1 VADDYDVIYRA
12 LADFSQLT
20 TAAAK
25 AREDLKSMQEAAR
38 EESAEE
44 TRGAAESAAAHD
56 RDTAA
61 IKRQRD
67 ALVELA
73 ATSKAA
79 NKETTFG
86 GRDSMQAHLSD
97 LDAERQKEDLLN
109 RTRWGGMSNP
119 QSWEAWQQQVWQ
131 HQIIRNKEA
140 RQGYATPDQYLS
152 YLDQERSRIQAQT
165 DAMKSRSGAIA
176 SEAQALQAHNDALR
190 GAHESAGTLGTTG
203 TQNIQGWTSALAGVP
218 TDLTTRV
225 RFDDAEAMREGERY
239 RASLAGAPGQI
250 ITTARLDLGTYLS
263 DIARLKR
270 MAALAGQPEGP
281 LPSLSSYTLSGPAT
295 AAGPGM
301 LTPEA
306 MRRIQAGIE
315 GYQAPRNQFTP
326 LEQYELRKAVS
337 TYQPAGTY
345 LPGYTPSAPPGFPAE
360 VPYEPVSGPQ
370 DVFTGHPDLSGRFPA
385 DVTQRPGASSFPPL
399 ARVRPPSP
407 FWQGSARPMTP
418 EGAPILST
426 EPYSPFGPSV
436 GIRGKQTAL
445 EDVASI
451 KSALKDLSQQIA
463 NPKVEVDAGRTVDQ
477 LATVNFAMRR
487 LQQDYKG
494 TGLQPSGYSDL
505 QRQFKDV
512 QSQAERAF
520 DSISAKGS
528 SSANS
533 VGARWSA
540 LKGAVGDAFR
550 SMEAGA
556 DDAAQHAGGAFA
568 TLGDRLQGALRGLAG
583 GGGVGNVFKSLAL
596 AAAAAGSSIVGS
608 IAPMIATFT
617 VVIQLLPALVAGF
630 GALATVFAAMPETIA
645 AIATAMATLKEAIDP
660 VVAALQ
666 AYSAVLEASE
676 SAAANPLQT
685 AMQMAQMQNQLA
697 NAYYEVG
704 QAAYEAMETQ
714 LQDAHAVSDAQ
725 YSLSQAV
732 VQSANAQVVAAH
744 AVYDAQFQVSQANFE
759 QSIQQV
765 ESAMSVADAQH
776 SLADAV
782 FATQQAQYQLD
793 IAWQTA
799 SEDLANLMIQVDY
812 ASVNLRGAQLA
823 LEQAQQNY
831 ATTMANSNATALD
844 RAQAAYQIQQAE
856 EALAEQEQQN
866 KDTETQLA
874 DVRKYG
880 ASQVFGVT
888 QAQHALTD
896 AEFQQQQ
903 AAKELVVTEREAANA
918 QIEAAHEVIDAV
930 FELQQAY
937 FNQKETAITGAHQVS
952 DAQFELSQAQMQ
964 QGEGFVTSAH
974 DQSQAAFELQQA
986 IDQMALGLPSIAS
999 AEEQLATDMYK
1010 LGPAAKTAVLDLEPL
1025 AKWFVTNK
1033 SIGQA
1038 FFSQMLPSLSHIG
1051 SILRPL
1057 QGYLVSMALVLGS
1070 AANSALTWFEK
1081 LTSSPAWKILTSG
1094 AISVI
1099 RSLADAVGHVA
1110 DGFTKL
1116 AIVATPFTEWL
1127 MRGIDHL
1134 ADRFDKWATNA
1145 DKAGSNFRRWLRDV
1159 KPALDDIGGVVKA
1172 IVDGFS
1178 IMAGGPMGSSGSLT
1192 ALHEFEN
1199 LMKELSTTILPA
1211 FFSMIHALSSPQ
1223 MVAAITQL
1231 FGAMTK
1237 LLLIIVNTPGFQLG
1251 FQLAIRGFTL
1261 LLDAISKVMEVK
1273 GVGDVLGVIAGGI
1286 IALGAAFTVLKYTG
1300 ILALINNLKR
1310 VKSAAQTAYEWLKK
1324 VTGFGGGT
1332 GESGAGESTPS
1343 PTTGTAGQAFWDKI
1357 VDAAQTFKRIITGGA
1372 AEASDD
1378 LEAGGA
1384 KAGDSIEAGAA
1395 TAKADEEVGGASGS
1409 GEGVAGGGLA
1419 AILGKLGLSSGII
1432 TPLGAGLIAGA
1443 IIRAIGDRLAPAGST
1458 AGKYSSAIQSSGFG
1472 GPGATGPAGFIGW
1485 AAANKE
1491 FSAYSNDVYN
1501 WFTQTLP
1508 NADKIAGNA
1517 IATGWDWVNTQWVN
1531 LIQNPID
1538 NFFNSTLPNF
1548 FTNSVPSAA
1557 ASGWNAVWEFFSRD
1571 VFGPLANFF
1580 TTTVPGWF
1588 SLTGVHWGA
1597 LWSTSWDYFTGH
1609 VIGPADNFF
1618 TKAIPGYFDDVKNW
1632 FEQKVGSPIGHWFS
1646 TTLPSGI
1653 EGAFKNSINW
1663 VISNVINKAIGFI
1676 NDVTGVV
1683 GIPKIKPVQRL
1694 AAGGHVG
1701 SVPGTGDED
1710 SEHAILTPGEY
1721 VISKPARMAIDAQ
1734 MGPGFL
1740 YGLNSMKGYASG
1752 GSVGDNGSNPV
1763 SNMLGIAG
1771 NFLSGLG
1778 SAGGVI
1784 ENLIGGGLRKVEGLF
1799 GKGAKAVFDGV
1810 WDHAIEPLV
1819 SKFLDGDSAV
1829 DRLGEAAMANIKKGI
1844 DKYLS
1849 TLGQT
1854 GPTTGISKPVTAFT
1868 GTILQVLKMLK
1879 QPAGDLNTVL
1889 AQMTTESGGNEDA
1902 VNRTD
1907 INWIEG
1913 HPSVGLMQVIGPTF
1927 DTYAGPY
1934 RDVGPFLYGVSTNPL
1949 ANIYAGLN
1957 YATHRYGEGW
1967 TSVLGHGHGYYTGG
1981 DVISAVKQATAN
1993 QKYREAMLLGA
2004 QLSSGMDPEFALGGK
2019 RFGAWSQLLD
2029 KDITERRAK
2038 DPYYMARHLLPAF
2051 ERGVSHY
2058 GWGRVPQDAAMAA
2071 AMAEK
2076 VGSFYTKDGAGAV
2089 NLAWGD
2095 VLHDLGIK
2103 TQTSPGASG
2112 SGSQKPG
2119 GESGLTLWNQYVPK
2133 LKAAVLAERK
2143 AYDTLYGAGPGTH
2156 WAEKSVDGVKRGSA
2170 DWSRWYAMDLILQ
2183 DEKGKVLSDSASS
2196 DYSKI
2201 EAQLANPTAISTA
2214 WWADMLT
2221 GTNDLAQWEYG
2232 DKIPPRS
2239 AWAAE
2244 RAGHWPGGF
2253 SKTHPAGRLPKG
2265 FVPGQIQPSIAMFQ
2279 KHQRTPWEREHDALL
2294 DVSKITAE
2302 TEAVWKE
2309 LYGPGGSLVTHT
2321 VTGPPTPG
2329 PGTPPPAAYSA
2340 APNYTAAILAY
2351 AGQGGPAIP
2360 QYAAGGSVGGLASM
2374 FSGFQAGG
2382 SVPDFSDFTPA
2393 FQQPGMQ
2400 QAPRALSEAAQAS
2413 GAGQSIG
2420 MQVNGGI
2427 NVHNPLP
2434 ERASDSI
2441 AHQVNRL
2448 SFLHGRGVA

>member
-225 RFDDAEAMREGERY
+225 RFSDEGAQAETARY
-239 RASLAGAPGQI
+239 RQELAAVPGQI
-250 ITTARLDLGTYLS
+250 VTRLQLDTRQYLS
-263 DIARLKR
+263 E
-270 MAALAGQPEGP
+270 LAKIK
-281 LPSLSSYTLSGPAT
+281 S
-295 AAGPGM
+295 AAGPAGFV
-301 LTPEA
+301 PGA
-306 MRRIQAGIE
+306 AGPIQAGIT
-315 GYQAPRNQFTP
+315 GYQAPRNVFTP

-345 LPGYTPSAPPGFPAE
+345 FPGHTPPPPPGFPAE
-360 VPYEPVSGPQ
+360 VPYQPVSGPQ
-370 DVFTGHPDLSGRFPA
+370 DVFTGHPDLSSRFPDTA
-385 DVTQRPGASSFPPL
+385 RPLGPGAVSFPRE
-399 ARVRPPSP
+399 AVTRYSTSWAGSGRPVTLP
-407 FWQGSARPMTP
+407 GYGTP
-418 EGAPILST
+418 GGAPILST
-426 EPYSPFGPSV
+426 QPLSSFGPDV

-477 LATVNFAMRR
+477 LATVNMAMRR

-494 TGLQPSGYSDL
+494 TGLQPAGYSDL

-568 TLGDRLQGALRGLAG
+568 TLGDRLQGALRGLSG

-714 LQDAHAVSDAQ
+714 LQDAHAVADAQ

-880 ASQVFGVT
+880 AGQVFGVT

-952 DAQFELSQAQMQ
+952 DAQFELSQAQIQ

-974 DQSQAAFELQQA
+974 DQGQAAFELQQA

-1057 QGYLVSMALVLGS
+1057 QSYLVSMALVLGS

-1081 LTSSPAWKILTSG
+1081 LTNSPAWKILTSG

-1099 RSLADAVGHVA
+1099 HSLADAIGHVA
-1110 DGFTKL
+1110 DGFTQL

-1172 IVDGFS
+1172 IVGGFA

-1211 FFSMIHALSSPQ
+1211 FFTMIHALSSPQ

-1261 LLDAISKVMEVK
+1261 LLDAISKIMEVK

-1286 IALGAAFTVLKYTG
+1286 IALGAAFSVLKYTG

-1324 VTGFGGGT
+1324 VTGFGGGA
-1332 GESGAGESTPS
+1332 GESGGGESTPS

-1384 KAGDSIEAGAA
+1384 KAGDSIESGAA
-1395 TAKADEEVGGASGS
+1395 TAKADEEVGGATGS
-1409 GEGVAGGGLA
+1409 GEGAAAGGLA
-1419 AILGKLGLSSGII
+1419 GILGKLGLSSGII
-1432 TPLGAGLIAGA
+1432 NPLGAGLIAGA
-1443 IIRAIGDRLAPAGST
+1443 LVRALGDRLAPEGST

-1491 FSAYSNDVYN
+1491 FSTYSNDVYN

-1517 IATGWDWVNTQWVN
+1517 IAAGWNWVNTQWVN
-1531 LIQNPID
+1531 LIQNPVD
-1538 NFFNSTLPNF
+1538 NFFDNTVPNF
-1548 FTNSVPSAA
+1548 FTNSVPQAA
-1557 ASGWNAVWEFFSRD
+1557 GQGFNAVGKFFWVD
-1571 VFGPLANFF
+1571 VISPMLTFF
-1580 TTTVPGWF
+1580 QSTVPGWING
-1588 SLTGVHWGA
+1588 LLHPWEQLWDANWGEFA
-1597 LWSTSWDYFTGH
+1597 SKIVDNVG
-1609 VIGPADNFF
+1609 NFF
-1618 TKAIPGYFDDVKNW
+1618 THTMPDWLVSTGKN
-1632 FEQKVGSPIGHWFS
+1632 FITYVADPIGHWFS

-1701 SVPGTGDED
+1701 SVSGTGDED

-1721 VISKPARMAIDAQ
+1721 VISKPARMAIDSQ

-1740 YGLNSMKGYASG
+1740 YGLNSMKGYAEG
-1752 GSVGDNGSNPV
+1752 GSVGNPV

-1778 SAGGVI
+1778 SVGGVI

-1799 GKGAKAVFDGV
+1799 GKGAEAVFNGV

-1819 SKFLDGDSAV
+1819 DKFLSGDSAV

-1844 DKYLS
+1844 DAYLS
-1849 TLGQT
+1849 KLGTT

-1902 VNRTD
+1902 VNRSD

-1957 YATHRYGEGW
+1957 YATHRYGEDW

-2004 QLSSGMDPEFALGGK
+2004 QLSSGMNPEFALGGK
-2019 RFGAWSQLLD
+2019 RYGAWSQLLD
-2029 KDITERRAK
+2029 KDVTERRAK

-2058 GWGRVPQDAAMAA
+2058 GWGRVPQDAASAA

-2076 VGSFYTKDGAGAV
+2076 VGSFYSKDGAGAV

-2103 TQTSPGASG
+2103 TQTSPGSSG
-2112 SGSQKPG
+2112 TGTQKPG

-2201 EAQLANPTAISTA
+2201 AAQLANPTAISAA
-2214 WWADMLT
+2214 WWTDMLT
-2221 GTNDLAQWEYG
+2221 GTSDLAQWEYG
-2232 DKIPPRS
+2232 DKVPPRS

-2244 RAGHWPGGF
+2244 RAGHWPGAF
-2253 SKTHPAGRLPKG
+2253 SRTHPAGRLPRG

-2302 TEAVWKE
+2302 TEKVWKE

-2329 PGTPPPAAYSA
+2329 PGTPPPSAYVPAA
-2340 APNYTAAILAY
+2340 NYTSAILAY

-2374 FSGFQAGG
+2374 FGGFQAGG

>member
-225 RFDDAEAMREGERY
+225 RFSDEEAQAETARY
-239 RASLAGAPGQI
+239 RQELAGVPAQLV
-250 ITTARLDLGTYLS
+250 TRLQLDTRQYLS
-263 DIARLKR
+263 E
-270 MAALAGQPEGP
+270 LAKIK
-281 LPSLSSYTLSGPAT
+281 S
-295 AAGPGM
+295 AAGPAEFVPGAAG
-301 LTPEA
+301 P
-306 MRRIQAGIE
+306 IQAGIT
-315 GYQAPRNQFTP
+315 GYQAPRNVFTP

-345 LPGYTPSAPPGFPAE
+345 FPGHAPPPPPGFPAE
-360 VPYEPVSGPQ
+360 VPYQPVSGPQ
-370 DVFTGHPDLSGRFPA
+370 DVFTGHPDLSSRFPDTA
-385 DVTQRPGASSFPPL
+385 RPLGPGAVSFPRE
-399 ARVRPPSP
+399 AVTRYSTSWAGSGRPVTLP
-407 FWQGSARPMTP
+407 GYGTP
-418 EGAPILST
+418 GGAPILST
-426 EPYSPFGPSV
+426 QPLSSFGPDV

-477 LATVNFAMRR
+477 LATVNMAMRR

-494 TGLQPSGYSDL
+494 TGLQPAGYSDL

-528 SSANS
+528 SSAS
-533 VGARWSA
+533 TVGARWSA

-583 GGGVGNVFKSLAL
+583 GGGVGNVFKALAL

-880 ASQVFGVT
+880 AGQVFGVT

-1057 QGYLVSMALVLGS
+1057 QSYLVSMALVLGT
-1070 AANSALTWFEK
+1070 AADNALTWFEK
-1081 LTSSPAWKILTSG
+1081 LTNSPAWKILTSG

-1099 RSLADAVGHVA
+1099 RSLADAIGHVA

-1192 ALHEFEN
+1192 SLHEFEN

-1261 LLDAISKVMEVK
+1261 LLDAIAKIMEVK

-1286 IALGAAFTVLKYTG
+1286 IALGAAFSVLKYTG

-1324 VTGFGGGT
+1324 VTGFGGGA
-1332 GESGAGESTPS
+1332 GESGGGESTPS

-1384 KAGDSIEAGAA
+1384 KAGDSIESGAA
-1395 TAKADEEVGGASGS
+1395 TAKADEEVGGAAGS
-1409 GEGVAGGGLA
+1409 GEGAAAGGLA
-1419 AILGKLGLSSGII
+1419 GILGKLGLSSGII
-1432 TPLGAGLIAGA
+1432 NPLGAGLIAGA

-1491 FSAYSNDVYN
+1491 FSTYSNDVYN

-1618 TKAIPGYFDDVKNW
+1618 TKTIPGYFDDVKNW

-1653 EGAFKNSINW
+1653 ENAFKNSINW

-1701 SVPGTGDED
+1701 SVSGTGDED

-1721 VISKPARMAIDAQ
+1721 VISKPARMAIDSQ

-1778 SAGGVI
+1778 GVGGVI

-1844 DKYLS
+1844 DAYLS
-1849 TLGQT
+1849 KLGTT

-1967 TSVLGHGHGYYTGG
+1967 TEVLGHGHGYYSGG
-1981 DVISAVKQATAN
+1981 DVIAAVKEATAN
-1993 QKYREAMLLGA
+1993 QKYRESMLLGA
-2004 QLSSGMDPEFALGGK
+2004 QLSSGMDPNFAINGK
-2019 RFGAWSQLLD
+2019 RYGAWSQLLS
-2029 KDITERRAK
+2029 KGVTEAHAK
-2038 DPYYMARHLLPAF
+2038 NPYWMARYLLPQF
-2051 ERGVSHY
+2051 ERGVEHY
-2058 GWGRVPQDAAMAA
+2058 GTTRQPQDAAMAA

-2112 SGSQKPG
+2112 SGSGRPG
-2119 GESGLTLWNQYVPK
+2119 GQSGLTLWNEYVPR
-2133 LKAAVLAERK
+2133 LKASVLAERK

-2170 DWSRWYAMDLILQ
+2170 AWARWYAMDLILQ
-2183 DEKGKVLSDSASS
+2183 QEKGRVLSDSASS

-2201 EAQLANPTAISTA
+2201 EAQLANPTAITTA
-2214 WWADMLT
+2214 WWTDMLT
-2221 GTNDLAQWEYG
+2221 GTSDLAQWEYG

-2244 RAGHWPGGF
+2244 RAGHWPGGY
-2253 SKTHPAGRLPKG
+2253 SKTHPAGRLPKE
-2265 FVPGQIQPSIAMFQ
+2265 FVPGNIQPSIAMFQ
-2279 KHQRTPWEREHDALL
+2279 KHQRTAWEKEHTALL
-2294 DVSKITAE
+2294 DVAKITQE

-2309 LYGPGGSLVTHT
+2309 LYGPGGSLVPVT
-2321 VTGPPTPG
+2321 VTPPGGGHPG
-2329 PGTPPPAAYSA
+2329 PGTPPPTAYTAS
-2340 APNYTAAILAY
+2340 PNYTAAILAY
-2351 AGQGGPAIP
+2351 ASQGGPAIP

-2374 FSGFQAGG
+2374 FGGFQAGG

-2427 NVHNPLP
+2427 NVHNPVP